1 MSVNQ
6 NSKELEDKIGIKN
19 KFKIKIKEKSFPNR
33 IQNIKNKSS
42 SYYVDK
48 SSNNNLSSNSNILKT
63 NSQVLNKMNKKF
75 PHNFMGKNSIMENKK
90 LNKYAS
96 LPNIGKK
103 IDKNNSIQLHYDK
116 YVDKYKIITTRE
128 DESQDI
134 KKRIYLYRPRW
145 QYSCCLDN
153 NNIFCLKFRE
163 PKENFKKKTI
173 DFIYKLNSI
182 NEKNEYIKP
191 RMIKIIEKN
200 EKISDEVFG
209 QPWKYPNLF
218 ESS

>member
-6 NSKELEDKIGIKN
+6 KDKELEDKIGIKN
-19 KFKIKIKEKSFPNR
+19 KFKIKIKDKSFPNI
-33 IQNIKNKSS
+33 IQKIKNKSS

-48 SSNNNLSSNSNILKT
+48 SSNNNISSHSNILKT
-63 NSQVLNKMNKKF
+63 NSQVNHMNKKF
-75 PHNFMGKNSIMENKK
+75 QNNFMGKNNKMENKK

-103 IDKNNSIQLHYDK
+103 MDKYNSIQINYDK
-116 YVDKYKIITTRE
+116 YIDKYKIITTRE
-128 DESQDI
+128 DENQDI
-134 KKRIYLYRPRW
+134 QKRIYLYRPRW

-182 NEKNEYIKP
+182 YEKNEYIKP

-200 EKISDEVFG
+200 DKISDEVFG

-218 ESS
+218 ENS

>member
-6 NSKELEDKIGIKN
+6 KDKKLEDKIDIKN
-19 KFKIKIKEKSFPNR
+19 KFKIKIKDNSFPNR
-33 IQNIKNKSS
+33 IKTIKNKSS

-48 SSNNNLSSNSNILKT
+48 SSNNNISSRSNILKT
-63 NSQVLNKMNKKF
+63 KSQVLNQMSKKF
-75 PHNFMGKNSIMENKK
+75 EHNFMEKSNKMENKK

-103 IDKNNSIQLHYDK
+103 NDKYNSIQVNYDK
-116 YVDKYKIITTRE
+116 YIDKYKIITTRE
-128 DESQDI
+128 DENQDI
-134 KKRIYLYRPRW
+134 QKRIYLYRPRW

-163 PKENFKKKTI
+163 PKENLKKKTI

-182 NEKNEYIKP
+182 KESNDYIKP

-200 EKISDEVFG
+200 DKISDEVFG

-218 ESS
+218 EDL